1 LKIAIFGCSDFSIV
15 GGGERF
21 TFDIARALDATIIS
35 YGSEEDL
42 DRTYPCDDIKF
53 KFMNKKVP
61 PEPFKHLYCKWVY
74 ATYKPDEE
82 YDFYIV
88 MDDMSMC
95 YLVNDVPHMYL
106 MFTPNRAMYDMNT
119 YVLNEKKGLAKPI
132 YTVGL
137 AVFRQIDK
145 WFVNRYV
152 KNIVGISHIVRNRI
166 YKAYLRN
173 SDVLYPC
180 IDVSKFHHAPHN
192 NYWLSCNRVDKW
204 KRVELQVEAFRQLPD
219 MKLKVAGSIYPEYE
233 ELVANAPD
241 NVEFLGVVSEDEL
254 TDLYANCTGFLTT
267 AIDEDFGITPLEAM
281 ASGKPVV
288 ATREGGYME
297 TVIHGHTGIMV
308 GPNADEIAEAILA
321 LSIEPEQYKDECIK
335 QAAKFDY
342 SKFEKQINKIVRRC
356 KQ

>member
-1 LKIAIFGCSDFSIV
+1 MKIAILACSDFSIV

-35 YGSEEDL
+35 FGKEKDL

-53 KFMNKKVP
+53 KFMNKKMP
-61 PEPFKHLYCKWVY
+61 SEPFKHLYGKWIY
-74 ATYKPDEE
+74 SHLKLDED

-95 YLVNDVPHMYL
+95 YLVNDIPHMYL

-119 YVLNEKKGLAKPI
+119 YVLDEKKGLTKPI
-132 YTVGL
+132 YMIGL

-145 WFVNRYV
+145 WFVRKYV

-173 SDVLYPC
+173 ADVLYPC
-180 IDVSKFHHAPHN
+180 IDVKKFNYQPHEK
-192 NYWLSCNRVDKW
+192 YWLSINRIDKW
-204 KRVELQVEAFRQLPD
+204 KRVELQVEAFRKLPEYN
-219 MKLKVAGSIYPEYE
+219 LVIAGKIYPEYE
-233 ELVANAPD
+233 EFVKNAPD
-241 NVEFLGVVSEDEL
+241 NVKFMDIVSEEGL
-254 TDLYANCTGFLTT
+254 TDLYSTCTGFLTT

-288 ATREGGYME
+288 AVREGGYME
-297 TVIHGHTGIMV
+297 TVVDGHTGIMV
-308 GPNADEIAEAILA
+308 SPNADEIATAIK
-321 LSIEPEQYKDECIK
+321 EV
-335 QAAKFDY
+335 
-342 SKFEKQINKIVRRC
+342 SKNPD
-356 KQ
+356 